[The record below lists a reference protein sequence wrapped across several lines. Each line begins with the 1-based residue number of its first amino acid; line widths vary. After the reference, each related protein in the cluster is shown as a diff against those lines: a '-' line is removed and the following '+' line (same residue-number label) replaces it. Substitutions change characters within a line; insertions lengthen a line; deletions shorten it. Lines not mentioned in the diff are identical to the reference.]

1 MNLQGFFFFLSQT
14 FIFIHFHVHACL
26 SLSHRHTD
34 VRNQNVQKT
43 KPHRKFK
50 KNCFGIYRMAQWN
63 WELREG
69 YAFVGDGGKGTQ
81 LIPARKCFAS
91 FETRSLK
98 ARLSLV
104 ALLFS
109 PPLSRLAHV
118 LQPQ

>member
-1 MNLQGFFFFLSQT
+1 MNFQVVFFSFSHKRSSSFT
-14 FIFIHFHVHACL
+14 FMYTPVSL
-26 SLSHRHTD
+26 SLTD
-34 VRNQNVQKT
+34 TQTLGIKMCKKETAQKIL
-43 KPHRKFK
+43 

-118 LQPQ
+118 LQLQ